1 MYHKIIRLN
10 GNSGKMHA
18 SSISALLK
26 NTKKKTSCDIT
37 LNLSKNKTY
46 LKLKKISLSCILFT

>member
-10 GNSGKMHA
+10 DYSGKMHA

-26 NTKKKTSCDIT
+26 NTKKKNFMRYNVEFI
-37 LNLSKNKTY
+37 KE
-46 LKLKKISLSCILFT
+46 